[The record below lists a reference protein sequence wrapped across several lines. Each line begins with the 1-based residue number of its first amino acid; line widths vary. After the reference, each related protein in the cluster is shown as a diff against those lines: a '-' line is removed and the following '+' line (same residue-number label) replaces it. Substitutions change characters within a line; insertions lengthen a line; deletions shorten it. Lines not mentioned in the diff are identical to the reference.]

1 MAGLLALG
9 LGSWRRRRRARAA
22 DKDVLVFAAASL
34 KNALDDV
41 IAAYGKETGTKVTA
55 SYAAS
60 SALAKQIEQGAPAQ
74 LFISADLDWMDYLAE
89 RKLIDDA
96 TRKNLLGNSL
106 VLVAAKDSAIGE
118 VDDRPGLRS
127 RRAGRRWPAGGRRGE
142 VGARRQVRQGGARE
156 AGRLGRRRGQARPG
170 RERARRAGAGRPWRG
185 AAWASSTRPTRPP
198 TRR

>member
-1 MAGLLALG
+1 MTTEPTRAPRRHVLAAIAGLLALG
-9 LGSWRRRRRARAA
+9 AGLTAGPVPVRAA

-89 RKLIDDA
+89 RKLIEES

-106 VLVAAKDSAIGE
+106 VLVAG
-118 VDDRPGLRS
+118 
-127 RRAGRRWPAGGRRGE
+127 
-142 VGARRQVRQGGARE
+142 
-156 AGRLGRRRGQARPG
+156 
-170 RERARRAGAGRPWRG
+170 
-185 AAWASSTRPTRPP
+185 T
-198 TRR
+198 